1 MFAKESPSKKERQKT
16 LDRRG
21 ESQER
26 TRTARDRRAIGPTE
40 RAERT
45 RRNRLQ
51 FHQVSEDFRRGGGRS
66 LPRPDA
72 ASVPA
77 KQKGRQ
83 RKRGGGGRPSR
94 RASIGR
100 DRRRAVA
107 SPSSGP
113 PTNLPAPRPSRDRAL
128 AFAAPRDANRSCRS
142 LHHRILQARRRQRGR
157 TREREPKM
165 PPPIDRVSAL
175 SPLSRALCGVF
186 EKDFSPDT
194 GLCFVV

>member
-1 MFAKESPSKKERQKT
+1 MCHKVKVYGGIYRTRQSPPHLFADEKPPSKWDVSLINYEPNGKSRVRKGIALKRGERQKT
-16 LDRRG
+16 LSDRRG

-51 FHQVSEDFRRGGGRS
+51 FHQVSQDFRRGGGRA

-83 RKRGGGGRPSR
+83 RKRGGGARPSR

-113 PTNLPAPRPSRDRAL
+113 PTNLPAPRP
-128 AFAAPRDANRSCRS
+128 
-142 LHHRILQARRRQRGR
+142 
-157 TREREPKM
+157 
-165 PPPIDRVSAL
+165 
-175 SPLSRALCGVF
+175 
-186 EKDFSPDT
+186 
-194 GLCFVV
+194 